1 MHAVGVRIDSR
12 DIPASIDARRK
23 SSRKKACRAGARS
36 IEGGEGSTGRQ
47 DEAVIHT
54 VRVRINSG
62 DVSSRVDAVGEGSFK
77 RKFRAR
83 ARACTRGI
91 DGGGERAI
99 GSAYETGKGSICSHI
114 EY

>member
-62 DVSSRVDAVGEGSFK
+62 DVSSRVDAVGEGSFRGK
-77 RKFRAR
+77 LRAR
-83 ARACTRGI
+83 ARACTPSL
-91 DGGGERAI
+91 DGGGHPAFVD
-99 GSAYETGKGSICSHI
+99 AYKPENRSS
-114 EY
+114 